1 MSEAYFEIMIKKQV
15 SPFMKVTAMAS
26 VILTCGFLFLGIM
39 GVFAAFLP
47 GVVCAAAWYF
57 LNLYKTVEFEYLYVD
72 KELQIDRI
80 LGKTKRKRMETLDVA
95 QLEVLAPVNSHQW
108 DPYRKGNIQKKDYT
122 SGKEE
127 NQKEVYVMVIGGN
140 AIHFEPTPELVKAI
154 HMIAPRKVFTY

>member
-15 SPFMKVTAMAS
+15 SPFMKIIALVSA
-26 VILTCGFLFLGIM
+26 ILTCFFLFLGVM
-39 GVFAAFLP
+39 GVIVAFLP
-47 GVVCAAAWYF
+47 GIICIVAWYF
-57 LNLYKTVEFEYLYVD
+57 LNIYKTVEYEYLYVD

-80 LGKTKRKRMETLDVA
+80 LGKTKRKRMETLDVS
-95 QLEVLAPVNSHQW
+95 QLEVLAPMNSHQW
-108 DPYRKGNIQKKDYT
+108 DSYRKGNVQKKDYT

-127 NQKEVYVMVIGGN
+127 NQKEIYVMVIGGN